1 MSTNYKF
8 KRNFVYILKKYKRK
22 SYNELLTCEY
32 PITDL
37 MTIEGN
43 TLNIE
48 IILLEKH
55 ENYLLLGLDV
65 NLLETKNIFCGNS
78 IGRTFAVYKNKSNIV

>member
-1 MSTNYKF
+1 
-8 KRNFVYILKKYKRK
+8 
-22 SYNELLTCEY
+22 
-32 PITDL
+32 